1 VHGTVWLQKSKP
13 TAGAHTALSAK
24 RLRASTAKHKDSA
37 AEMDEDEE
45 DEEGDGANEKAPKS
59 RRRPNTDSRC
69 LPRLRNAPA
78 HATECDAVPHAAF
91 RTVSSRTLMRKAAW
105 LLR

>member
-1 VHGTVWLQKSKP
+1 VHGTFWLQKRP
-13 TAGAHTALSAK
+13 TAGARTALSAK

-45 DEEGDGANEKAPKS
+45 DEEEDGANEKAPKS
-59 RRRPNTDSRC
+59 RRRPNTDSR
-69 LPRLRNAPA
+69 RRRQLRNAPA
-78 HATECDAVPHAAF
+78 HATECDAIPHAAF
-91 RTVSSRTLMRKAAW
+91 RSVSSRTLMRKAAW

>member
-1 VHGTVWLQKSKP
+1 MHGTFWLQKRP
-13 TAGAHTALSAK
+13 TAGARTALSAK
-24 RLRASTAKHKDSA
+24 RLRASTGKHKDSA

-45 DEEGDGANEKAPKS
+45 DEDEDGANEKAPKS
-59 RRRPNTDSRC
+59 RRRPNTDSRR

-78 HATECDAVPHAAF
+78 HATACDAIPHAAF
-91 RTVSSRTLMRKAAW
+91 RSVSSRTLMRKAAW